1 MQKQT
6 NVDKEISTNE
16 EANIIQSKDEDS
28 IGNKY
33 IADAPAEII
42 GQINSDKFLVIQ
54 DAAQHSQSPH

>member
-1 MQKQT
+1 MQKQI

-42 GQINSDKFLVIQ
+42 GQINSDKFLEIQ
-54 DAAQHSQSPH
+54 DPAQHSHSPH